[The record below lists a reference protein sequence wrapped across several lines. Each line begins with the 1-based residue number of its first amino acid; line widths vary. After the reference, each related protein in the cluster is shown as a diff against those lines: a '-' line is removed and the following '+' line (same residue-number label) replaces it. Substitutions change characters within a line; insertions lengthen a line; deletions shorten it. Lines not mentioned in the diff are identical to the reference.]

1 MNRLTAI
8 AASVPML
15 LASAALAQADV
26 WRDFEPTDYPEAY
39 RGTKVDIYHGTAVPD
54 PYRWLENAESPETR
68 AWIEAQ
74 NEISGAFI
82 DSVEQRPAIVG
93 RLTELWNYE
102 RFGTPYKEGG
112 LYFFSRNDGLQAQS
126 VLYVTE
132 SLDAEPRVLI
142 DPNTLSADGTVALG
156 GTSVSPDGT
165 YIAYSVADGGSDW
178 RIWRIRNIETGED
191 LPDEIRW
198 SKFSG
203 ASWAGDESGFYYTR
217 YPEPPE
223 GEFLTAKNEN
233 PAIYFHA
240 VGTDQ
245 SEDRLVY
252 NRPDQ
257 PNWSLGAGVS
267 DDGRH
272 LFIYLSAGTDDRNG
286 IAHANLATRG
296 DGDIRVLK
304 EPLEAEYGVV
314 ATEGDTA
321 WIVTTENAPLRRLVS
336 ANMAELE
343 PRWTEVLPEGEF
355 KLAGVDL
362 VGDKIIAEYLEDA
375 KSAVKLFTMAG
386 EPAGE
391 VNLPGLGSA
400 GGFSGDIGD
409 PETFF
414 SFSSYT
420 RPSTVY
426 RYDVST
432 GEATVFRAPQLA
444 FDPDD
449 YVTSQVFYS
458 SKDGTRVPMFIS
470 HKKGLE
476 LNGENPTLL
485 YGYGGFNISLTPSF
499 SPANLAW
506 MEMGGI
512 YVVANLRGGGEYGS
526 DWHDAGRL
534 QNKQNVFDDFISAAE
549 HLVQYR
555 YTRPE
560 RLGIF
565 GGSNGGLLV
574 GACLQQR
581 PDLFGAAI
589 PAVGVMDMLRF
600 DKFTIGYAWRSDYG
614 WPEKNRADFDTN
626 IAFSPY
632 HNAEPGRCYPPTLV
646 TTADRD
652 DRVVP
657 AHSFKF
663 TAAMQH
669 AQGCDNPILIRIDT
683 RAGHG
688 AGTPTQKRI
697 EQAAD
702 YWAFLVRTLGV
713 GTP

>member
-1 MNRLTAI
+1 MNGLCRVVPIVPVLLAGAAI
-8 AASVPML
+8 AQSDA
-15 LASAALAQADV
+15 
-26 WRDFEPTDYPEAY
+26 WREFSPTDYPETF
-39 RGTKVDIYHGTAVPD
+39 RGSTVDIYHGTAVPD
-54 PYRWLENAESPETR
+54 PYRWLENAESPETE
-68 AWIEAQ
+68 AWVERQ
-74 NEISGAFI
+74 NELSRAFI
-82 DSVEQRPAIVG
+82 ESVPERQGIID
-93 RLTELWNYE
+93 RLTTLWNYE
-102 RFGTPYKEGG
+102 RFGIPNKEGG
-112 LYFFSRNDGLQAQS
+112 LYFYSRNDGLQAQS
-126 VLYVTE
+126 VLYVAE

-142 DPNTLSADGTVALG
+142 DPNTLSEDGTVALG

-178 RIWRIRNIETGED
+178 RIWRVRNIATGED
-191 LPDEIRW
+191 LTHEVRW

-203 ASWAGDESGFYYTR
+203 AAWAGDESGFYYTR

-233 PAIYFHA
+233 PAVYFHA
-240 VGTDQ
+240 IGTPQ
-245 SEDRLVY
+245 EEDRLVY
-252 NRPDQ
+252 SRPDQ
-257 PNWSLGAGVS
+257 PNWSLGAGTS

-272 LFIYLSAGTDDRNG
+272 LFIYMSAGTDDRNG
-286 IAHANLATRG
+286 IAHANLETRG
-296 DGDIRVLK
+296 DGEIRVLK
-304 EPLEAEYGVV
+304 NPLEAEYGVV
-314 ATEGDTA
+314 ATSGDTA
-321 WIVTTENAPLRRLVS
+321 WLVTTEDAPLRRLVS
-336 ANMAELE
+336 TNLAELN
-343 PRWTEVLPEGEF
+343 PTWTEVLPEVEN

-362 VGDKIIAEYLEDA
+362 VGDKIIAEYLENA
-375 KSAVKLFTMAG
+375 KASVKLFTLQGRA
-386 EPAGE
+386 AGE
-391 VNLPGLGSA
+391 VNLPGVGSA
-400 GGFSGDIGD
+400 FGFSGDLGD

-414 SFSSYT
+414 SFSSYN

-432 GEATVFRAPQLA
+432 GQATVFRAPELA
-444 FDPDD
+444 FNPDD
-449 YVTSQVFYS
+449 YVTEQVFYS

-485 YGYGGFNISLTPSF
+485 YGYGGFNISLTPGF

-526 DWHDAGRL
+526 EWHDAGRL
-534 QNKQNVFDDFISAAE
+534 HNKQNVFDDFIAAAE
-549 HLVQYR
+549 HLIQYR

-581 PDLFGAAI
+581 PELFGAAI

-600 DKFTIGYAWRSDYG
+600 DRFTIGYAWRSDYG
-614 WPEKNRADFDTN
+614 WPEKHKADFDTN

-632 HNAEPGRCYPPTLV
+632 HNAKSGVCYPPTLV

-657 AHSFKF
+657 AHSYKF

-669 AQGCDNPILIRIDT
+669 VQRCDNPILIRVDT

-688 AGTPTQKRI
+688 AGTPTSKRI

-702 YWAFLVRTLGV
+702 RWSFLVRTLGV
-713 GTP
+713 GQ